1 MTSIPEFERRFT
13 NELLPW
19 QVSRKPFDFNQEFVS
34 WIHRRYLPIALSK
47 DAKEIERWQ
56 AMQWLNK
63 ARFGEERY
71 EDALLQWH
79 VFQAEAFKAEE
90 ADQQAQA
97 RRAELNSPDFDPNT
111 PEAIAVRERV
121 REMLKKQGL
130 L

>member
-13 NELLPW
+13 NQLLPW
-19 QVSRKPFDFNQEFVS
+19 QLSRQPFHFHQEFVT

-71 EDALLQWH
+71 EDALLQWQ
-79 VFQAEAFKAEE
+79 VFQAERIKEQDAE
-90 ADQQAQA
+90 QQRIERQ
-97 RRAELNSPDFDPNT
+97 AELNSPDFDPNT
-111 PEAIAVRERV
+111 PEAIAARNSV
-121 REMLKKQGL
+121 REMLRNQGL

>member
-1 MTSIPEFERRFT
+1 MASIPEFERRFT
-13 NELLPW
+13 NDLLPW
-19 QVSRKPFDFNQEFVS
+19 QVSRGSFDFNQEFVS

-47 DAKEIERWQ
+47 DSKEIERWQ

-79 VFQAEAFKAEE
+79 VFQAETLKAEDAE
-90 ADQQAQA
+90 QERQA
-97 RRAELNSPDFDPNT
+97 RQAELNSPDFDPNT
-111 PEAIAVRERV
+111 PEAIAARNSV
-121 REMLKKQGL
+121 REMLRKKGL